1 MTWTDAEIDKYIDS
15 SFKLVETTQNKL
27 EKEFNLGHFEQWS
40 LNQEKA
46 ELTFSSPSK
55 PQVSCKVFALGTYAS
70 GYWQWAWAS
79 ASLDETFVSKSK
91 IMQKLGTSSGLNL
104 FESPAFKADE
114 SMPWELAGMA
124 LQEIGG
130 IGVYRCSSTSSDLF
144 VIIESIASQ

>member
-46 ELTFSSPSK
+46 ELTFSSSSK
-55 PQVSCKVFALGTYAS
+55 AQVTCKIFALGTYAN

-79 ASLDETFVSKSK
+79 SSLVDSFANKSK
-91 IMQKLGTSSGLNL
+91 IMQKLGTVSGLNL
-104 FESPAFKADE
+104 FESAAFPADE
-114 SMPWELAGMA
+114 SMTWELAGMA
-124 LQEIGG
+124 LKEIGG

-144 VIIESIASQ
+144 VIIESITSK